1 VDAEVVWLKTLLL
14 TFATADVPLF
24 WVQDPSPTIQVGTLL
39 ISQDFPCRPLYITV
53 YSLNKMLEAKIAGSE
68 MDELKR
74 SRRRTASGRSMQDQI
89 CIELKRRISAGNYH
103 VGSFLPSIRELAK
116 DFRSSITPV
125 RLAIDQLVDAGMLR
139 SRHGSGVVVVSTLGN
154 IEPGARKPTIE
165 VITTVTDRMG
175 GGSPSARS
183 HRLMAV
189 QEYLLWSLTARE
201 DIRLNLATVRSDHA
215 ESLVLS
221 RLKDALNESPEVLV
235 LPIAEVVNSATVEAL
250 RRLQAQGT
258 KIVYNAA
265 RYWVEDFDRVISDFE
280 QGQYLLTRK
289 LLDLGFRRIVRF
301 SVGNS
306 VYHHEAEKQK
316 GFVRAMSEA
325 GWGSEEIADF
335 TVDKKLSQNPEK
347 QAIELLAFLPDL
359 LERTRPDAI
368 CSYADVSTALM
379 KTSLAVLGREG
390 LEVTGYDGAWNEMD
404 WRGELGALY
413 AVNKSRVE
421 DGPAPLSVDTHLPEV
436 GVALAELALARALG
450 HSEPGPQLKKIP
462 QTLLV
467 P

>member
-1 VDAEVVWLKTLLL
+1 MAEGPAPLPTFVIQEVPTSGAGFQTNYLLPRHQL
-14 TFATADVPLF
+14 PESFLADHF
-24 WVQDPSPTIQVGTLL
+24 TS
-39 ISQDFPCRPLYITV
+39 LYDSDT
-53 YSLNKMLEAKIAGSE
+53 KMAESKIASSE
-68 MDELKR
+68 IDEVKR

-89 CIELKRRISAGNYH
+89 CIELKRRITAGNYE
-103 VGSFLPSIRELAK
+103 VGSFLPSIRVLARE
-116 DFRSSITPV
+116 FHSSITPV
-125 RLAIDQLVDAGMLR
+125 RLAIDQLVDAGMLK

-154 IEPGARKPTIE
+154 IESGARKPTIE

-201 DIRLNLATVRSDHA
+201 DIRLSLATVRSNHA

-235 LPIAEVVNSATVEAL
+235 LPIAEVVSSATIEAL

-265 RYWVEDFDRVISDFE
+265 RYWVEDFDRVVSDFE
-280 QGQYLLTRK
+280 QGQYLLTKK

-301 SVGNS
+301 SAGHT

-316 GFVRAMSEA
+316 GFARAMSEA
-325 GWGSEEIADF
+325 GWGSGEITDF
-335 TVDKKLSQNPEK
+335 TVDKKLSQYPE
-347 QAIELLAFLPDL
+347 QHVIELLAILPDL
-359 LERTRPDAI
+359 LARTKPDAI
-368 CSYADVSTALM
+368 CSYADVTTPLM
-379 KTSLAVLGREG
+379 KTSLALLGREE

-404 WRGELGALY
+404 WPGELGGLY
-413 AVNKSRVE
+413 AVNKRRID

-436 GVALAELALARALG
+436 GVALAELALARVLG
-450 HSEPGPQLKKIP
+450 QAEPGPQLKKIP